1 MTAALSATRTVPTS
15 GESGTSGLPAP
26 GPASPRRRGRGRGRA
41 QWTAWAFL
49 APVVIYLA
57 VFYAYPIIRNLLM
70 GFQDY
75 TVLSFVTGEAPF
87 IGLENY
93 AAVTANPL
101 FWPTVLRTAVFTV
114 TSLAFQFT
122 IGLALAQFFNR
133 RFPLSTLLRSL
144 FLLPWLL
151 PLIVSGS
158 VWKLMLDKDYGI
170 LNAALGL
177 FGIPAVG
184 WTVDPNVS
192 LAAVIIVNI
201 WIGVA
206 FNMVILYGGLQ
217 SIPGTIYEAAALD
230 GAGPW
235 RTFTRITLP
244 LLKPVSAVVLLLGLV
259 YTLKVFDVIWIVTQ
273 GGPANSSQTLSTWSY
288 QLSFG
293 PQLQF
298 GLGAAA
304 GNILI
309 LVAFV
314 FGLIYIRSQRRLE
327 ER

>member
-1 MTAALSATRTVPTS
+1 LRQS
-15 GESGTSGLPAP
+15 
-26 GPASPRRRGRGRGRA
+26 RRRS
-41 QWTAWAFL
+41 QLIAWGFL
-49 APVVIYLA
+49 APVIVYLV
-57 VFYAYPIIRNLLM
+57 VFYAYPIVRNLLM
-70 GFQDY
+70 GFQEY

-87 IGLENY
+87 IGLGNY
-93 AAVTANPL
+93 LDVVSNPL
-101 FWPTVLRTAVFTV
+101 FWPTVANTAIFTV
-114 TSLAFQFT
+114 ASLVFQFT
-122 IGLALAQFFNR
+122 IGLALAQFFVK
-133 RFPLSTLLRSL
+133 RFPLSTVLRSL

-158 VWKLMLDKDYGI
+158 VWKWMLDKDYGI
-170 LNAALGL
+170 INAFLGL

-184 WTVDPNVS
+184 WTVDPSVS
-192 LAAVIIVNI
+192 LIAVIIVNI
-201 WIGVA
+201 WIGVP

-217 SIPGTIYEAAALD
+217 AIPESLYEAAALD

-235 RTFTRITLP
+235 RTFTRITIP
-244 LLKPVSAVVLLLGLV
+244 LLRPVTAVVLLLGLV

-314 FGLIYIRSQRRLE
+314 FGLIYIHAQRRMEE